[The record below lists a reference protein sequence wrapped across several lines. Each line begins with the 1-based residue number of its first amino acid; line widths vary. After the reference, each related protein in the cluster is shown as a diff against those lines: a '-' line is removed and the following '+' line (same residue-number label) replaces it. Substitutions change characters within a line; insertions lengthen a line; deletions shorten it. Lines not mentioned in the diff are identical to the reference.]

1 VESESSLLLDVAVA
15 FGVALA
21 GGWLATRLR
30 LPAIVGY
37 IAAGLLISP
46 FTPGFVGDVGRLR
59 LLSDVGIVLLLFAV
73 GVHFTIADI
82 ARGGVRIVL
91 ITLLSTGAVLAAG
104 LLLAPALGWSWEEGA
119 YAGAAAAIC
128 SSVVIVTLLERRGE
142 ISSEHGRI
150 AISFSV
156 MQDLL
161 AVILIVVLEAITGE
175 GEQGTSEVLRDAGLA
190 ALKAAAFIAGVLLIG
205 IRVVPFVLNRVAEER
220 SRELFFLAVAA
231 LIIGTA
237 LASEYVGLSLAL
249 GAFLA
254 GIVVS
259 ESDLSHRVIGEL
271 LPVRDVF
278 AVLFFV
284 TAGMLVDPE
293 AIVEEWPAMLAAL
306 GLIIVV
312 KPLLVT
318 GMMLI
323 AKYQPPVSLLVG
335 ALMVPSAEFTF
346 LLVGSGLDGGIL
358 SDDLFSAII
367 AAAVIS
373 IVLGPF
379 ALAGAEWLGTRQREA
394 VAGQPAAAPAPAS
407 RLGRRAIICGYNHIG
422 ETVAAILGPRFDVRV
437 IEEDPR
443 RAREARSRDL
453 DVVEGSPIS
462 PAVISHAGIEDARVI
477 VIALADPFATR
488 LFAERARAINPHVD
502 VVTQAVL
509 SGEVIKLRESG
520 VSEAVI
526 ADDEVA
532 FELARYGL
540 HRFGLSSRESL
551 AIIQQWRARLR
562 LAD

>member
-1 VESESSLLLDVAVA
+1 MESETSLLLDVAVA

-21 GGWLATRLR
+21 GGWLATRLQ
-30 LPAIVGY
+30 LPAMVGY

-46 FTPGFVGDVGRLR
+46 FTPGFVGDTERLR
-59 LLSDVGIVLLLFAV
+59 LLADIGIVLLLFAV
-73 GVHFTIADI
+73 GVHFTIADVVKGGTRI
-82 ARGGVRIVL
+82 AI
-91 ITLLSTGAVLAAG
+91 ITLLSTVMVIGTG
-104 LLLAPALGWSWEEGA
+104 LGLAPAIGWSWEEAA

-150 AISFSV
+150 AISYSV
-156 MQDLL
+156 LQDLL
-161 AVILIVVLEAITGE
+161 AVILIVVLEATTEE
-175 GEQGTSEVLRDAGLA
+175 GSQGFADVARDAGIA
-190 ALKAAAFIAGVLLIG
+190 AIKAAAFIAGVLLIG

-284 TAGMLVDPE
+284 SAGMLIDPS
-293 AIVEEWPAMLAAL
+293 ALADEWEAMLAAL
-306 GLIIVV
+306 GLILVL
-312 KPLLVT
+312 KPALVT
-318 GMMLI
+318 AMML
-323 AKYQPPVSLLVG
+323 AWRFQFPVSLLVG
-335 ALMVPSAEFTF
+335 ALIAPSAEFTF
-346 LLVGSGLDGGIL
+346 LLAGSGLEGEIL
-358 SDDLFSAII
+358 SDELFSAII
-367 AAAVIS
+367 AAAVAS
-373 IVLGPF
+373 IVAGPF
-379 ALAGAEWLGTRQREA
+379 ALRGAEWLSTRQRA
-394 VAGQPAAAPAPAS
+394 ARAGEPAAVPSPVS
-407 RLGRRAIICGYNHIG
+407 RLGRRAIVCGYNHIG
-422 ETVAAILGPRFDVRV
+422 ETVVSIMGPRFDVRV

-443 RAREARSRDL
+443 RAREARARDVE
-453 DVVEGSPIS
+453 VVEGSPIS
-462 PAVISHAGIEDARVI
+462 PAVISRAGIEDARVI
-477 VIALADPFATR
+477 VISLADPFATR
-488 LFAERARAINPHVD
+488 LFAERARALNPHVD
-502 VVTQAVL
+502 IVTQVVL
-509 SGEVIKLRESG
+509 HGEIAKLRESG

-551 AIIQQWRARLR
+551 TIIQQWRARLR